1 MHVKEKKNQ
10 TQQLFHYDLHTKF
23 AYLLL
28 GGINLVFN
36 YFYSNYMLLI
46 CGLVIC
52 YLQLQWTKHT

>member
-36 YFYSNYMLLI
+36 YFYSNYMFLI

-52 YLQLQWTKHT
+52 YLQLQ